1 METTMSV
8 EALTETIRER
18 IERADALEAQAREI
32 IARLADTTDPE
43 RRALIL
49 AERAAVRNEREALG
63 EEVALLRARRKDL
76 EIDAA
81 RQRLE
86 LAEKENAAAHEAAV
100 AARREMDAVLNARR
114 RAYMGHPVAPDDAD
128 AVKEWRKL
136 ETQLLEAKAHGF
148 EANARQATAGRE
160 LQAAQAALDELEHA
174 Q

>member
-43 RRALIL
+43 ARALIL
-49 AERAAVRNEREALG
+49 AERAALRNEREALG
-63 EEVALLRARRKDL
+63 EEVALLQARRNTL
-76 EIDAA
+76 QIDAA

-86 LAEKENAAAHEAAV
+86 LATQEYAAANKAA
-100 AARREMDAVLNARR
+100 AAQRREMNSVLEARR

-128 AVKEWRKL
+128 AVKEWQKL

-148 EANARQATAGRE
+148 EATARQATAGRE
-160 LQAAQAALDELEHA
+160 LQAAQAALAELED